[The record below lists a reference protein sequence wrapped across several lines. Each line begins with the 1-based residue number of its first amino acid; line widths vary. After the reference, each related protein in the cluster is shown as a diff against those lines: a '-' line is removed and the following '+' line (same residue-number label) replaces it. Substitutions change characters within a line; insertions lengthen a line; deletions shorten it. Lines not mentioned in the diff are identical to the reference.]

1 MTRRAHPLGELC
13 GSVDPHNYKHMKTNY
28 GEFRVLSI
36 RETAPTFQADNPGL
50 MATYWREQIAT
61 SPHFDSDKETMV
73 VVLMNTRMRIIGH
86 AVVAVGVV
94 DQVLCHAR
102 EVFRP
107 AIIGAAK
114 TVVLMHNHPSGDASP
129 SDSDIRI
136 TRQMAEAGKILQIEV
151 TDHVIMGQK
160 TDISRGFT
168 SLRELGLIGR

>member
-1 MTRRAHPLGELC
+1 
-13 GSVDPHNYKHMKTNY
+13 MKTNY
-28 GEFRVLSI
+28 GEFRVFSI
-36 RETAPTFQADNPGL
+36 RETAPTFQADSPGL
-50 MATYWREQIAT
+50 MASYWREQIST
-61 SPHFDSDKETMV
+61 SPTFDCDKETMV

-114 TVVLMHNHPSGDASP
+114 SVCLMHNHPSGDASP

-136 TRQMAEAGKILQIEV
+136 TRQMIESGKILQIEI

-160 TDISRGFT
+160 TDTSRGFV